1 MAIYFEDLTCGS
13 ALPARQ
19 YGPLTVAD
27 TVRWAGLQENWS
39 QLHFDRD
46 HVRIHNGMRT
56 FIASGAYREA
66 LLFRMLT
73 DWVGPKGQL
82 NKISLRHT
90 YSTFEGD
97 SIFYSGTI
105 TEVSQNS
112 RDPWIRCEVEGKN
125 QDGRQILTGSC
136 VLIVPAKNPP
146 RIASRA

>member
-1 MAIYFEDLTCGS
+1 MRIYFEDLTCGS
-13 ALPARQ
+13 ALPSRQ
-19 YGPLTVAD
+19 YGPLTIAD

-46 HVRIHNGMRT
+46 YVREHNGMRA

-73 DWVGPKGQL
+73 DWIGPKGQL
-82 NKISLRHT
+82 NKINLRHT

-97 SIFYSGTI
+97 SISYSGTI
-105 TEVSQNS
+105 SEKSQNS
-112 RDPWIRCEVEGKN
+112 ADPWIRCDIEGKN

-136 VLIVPAKNPP
+136 VLIVPP
-146 RIASRA
+146 RNSAGTGGRS